1 MKEVMFKV
9 PLNKLYKL
17 IASCYYNEFGN
28 FCPVLVKI
36 VDDKVLEENR
46 GKEFLLQVWDRQ
58 GEMVFE
64 RPLKKPVVN
73 WNISDDIFIFIESN
87 DNPVVHVVKL
97 YLDKT
102 PVVFKFNLPKKIFA
116 SLASR

>member
-17 IASCYYNEFGN
+17 VASCYYNEFGN

-46 GKEFLLQVWDRQ
+46 GMEFLL
-58 GEMVFE
+58 
-64 RPLKKPVVN
+64 
-73 WNISDDIFIFIESN
+73 
-87 DNPVVHVVKL
+87 
-97 YLDKT
+97 
-102 PVVFKFNLPKKIFA
+102 
-116 SLASR
+116 